1 MAASRR
7 AALIAGVG
15 IGAAALAALALP
27 LALLKLPGPWLLA
40 AWLAAV
46 AALAAGVLALVHARR
61 QARRLE
67 AAESRAML
75 AETERDALQSQAR
88 HHDQLEREL
97 LQAKQ
102 HAEAAVL
109 AKGEF
114 LATMSHEIRTPLN
127 GIIPML
133 EMIGSGPLAPDQR
146 EMLQTA
152 SLSSQQLLRIVD
164 DILDYSRLEANRLE
178 LETASFNLR
187 ELLDSVIQLMA
198 QPAQRKHLKLELHID
213 PAVRLP
219 VRGDPLRLRQVVGNL
234 VGNAIKFTRQG
245 GVVVNVSR
253 LGETASR
260 HKLRFEVI
268 DTGIGLSA
276 EQQSRLFNSFTQ
288 ADASTTRLYG
298 GTGLGLAIS
307 KRIVELME
315 GRIGVDSEPGRGSRF
330 WFEIP
335 LLKIVGDLRPGA
347 DDARPRVLLVSPDD
361 HLRQRVATQ
370 ITNLDLA
377 TTTVDT
383 TQEAL
388 DRLRASGTPE
398 HPAAYVAVVAD
409 LDNLRLSA
417 RALHRN
423 VLRMP
428 ADAMPRLVWMHGEGE
443 IADELREHDG
453 FVPRPPSDAALRTA
467 LAAAAPVS
475 TPERASPV
483 PPVREVMAPG
493 HPASAAATP
502 SMPTVPLLQI
512 AGSQRLLLVEDNP
525 VNRLVAEKML
535 ASLGHECDTA
545 ENGHIALERLAQ
557 APYGLVLMDCQMPV
571 VDGYEATR
579 RWREQ
584 EAARGAARL
593 PIVAMTANAMAG
605 DRQRCLDAGMDDY
618 LAKPVGREQLD
629 ACLKRWLPAAADA
642 PAHATVPPA
651 GATGASAPVAA
662 AVLPTAAPSPQTPA
676 ATAAAAIPVPQAPAA
691 GTAPASAPP
700 AAAASSS
707 GDAPQVLDES
717 ILDELGEFAGAE
729 VRRIVGLFLEDT
741 PNLLRTLEQAAAEP
755 DLARMQEA
763 AHTLK
768 SSSANV
774 GAMALSAIAKR
785 VEMSARVHKLERPAV
800 AVALLIAEH
809 ARARVALLGYL
820 SRHPQ
825 PGTAAPAGAQSSSWV
840 SR

>member
-7 AALIAGVG
+7 TRLIAGIG
-15 IGAAALAALALP
+15 IAAAAAAVVALP
-27 LALLKLPGPWLLA
+27 LPALQVPGPWWLV
-40 AWLAAV
+40 AWMAAV
-46 AALAAGVLALVHARR
+46 AALVATILVLARLNR
-61 QARRLE
+61 QALKLE
-67 AAESRAML
+67 AAESRAAL
-75 AETERDALQSQAR
+75 AEAERDTLQRDSQR
-88 HHDQLEREL
+88 HGQLEREL

-102 HAEAAVL
+102 EAEAAVL

-178 LETASFNLR
+178 LETTSFNLR

-219 VRGDPLRLRQVVGNL
+219 VRGDPLRLRQVIGNL
-234 VGNAIKFTRQG
+234 VGNAIKFTEQG
-245 GVVVNVSR
+245 GVIVNVFR
-253 LGETASR
+253 QVETANR

-315 GRIGVDSEPGRGSRF
+315 GRIGVESDPGRGSRF

-335 LLKIVGDLRPGA
+335 LMKIVGDLRPGS
-347 DDARPRVLLVSPDD
+347 DDTRPRVLLVSPDD
-361 HLRQRVATQ
+361 ALRQRVTTQ

-377 TTTVDT
+377 VTAVDT

-388 DRLRASGTPE
+388 DKLRASENADQP
-398 HPAAYVAVVAD
+398 AYVGVVAD
-409 LDNLRLSA
+409 MDKLRLSA

-423 VLRMP
+423 VMRM
-428 ADAMPRLVWMHGEGE
+428 AAEALPRLIWMHGEGE
-443 IADELREHDG
+443 IADELRDHG
-453 FVPRPPSDAALRTA
+453 SFIPRPPPDAALRAA
-467 LAAAAPVS
+467 LAASIPA
-475 TPERASPV
+475 ERTASSV
-483 PPVREVMAPG
+483 PPVRGIMTPE

-502 SMPTVPLLQI
+502 AMAVVPLLQI
-512 AGSQRLLLVEDNP
+512 AGSRRLLLVEDNP
-525 VNRLVAEKML
+525 VNRLVAQKML

-545 ENGHIALERLAQ
+545 ENGHVALERLAQ

-571 VDGYEATR
+571 IDGYEATR
-579 RWREQ
+579 RWRAQ
-584 EAARGAARL
+584 ETARGAARL
-593 PIVAMTANAMAG
+593 PIIAMTANAMTG

-618 LAKPVGREQLD
+618 LAKPVSREQLD
-629 ACLKRWLPAAADA
+629 ACLKHWLPAMTDIASGMPAAQAAPSLDARAMQLAAPTIDNAKPVAHAPLRQAGPPPAASLPPSTPPGNDA
-642 PAHATVPPA
+642 PAP
-651 GATGASAPVAA
+651 
-662 AVLPTAAPSPQTPA
+662 
-676 ATAAAAIPVPQAPAA
+676 
-691 GTAPASAPP
+691 
-700 AAAASSS
+700 
-707 GDAPQVLDES
+707 VLDES
-717 ILDELGEFAGAE
+717 VLDELAEFAGAE
-729 VRRIVGLFLEDT
+729 MHRIVRLFLEDT
-741 PNLLRTLEQAAAEP
+741 PALLRTLEQAAAEP

-774 GAMALSAIAKR
+774 GAMALSATAKR
-785 VEMSARVHKLERPAV
+785 IEMSARVHKLERPAV

-809 ARARVALLGYL
+809 ARARIALLGYL
-820 SRHPQ
+820 SRHPK
-825 PGTAAPAGAQSSSWV
+825 PGSTDPAPDAQSSSLV

>member
-1 MAASRR
+1 VAASPR
-7 AALIAGVG
+7 ASLIAGIG
-15 IGAAALAALALP
+15 IAAAAVAAIALP
-27 LALLKLPGPWLLA
+27 LPAFKVPGPWWLVGWMA
-40 AWLAAV
+40 AI
-46 AALAAGVLALVHARR
+46 AALAAGILVLVSLNR
-61 QARRLE
+61 QARDLE
-67 AAESRAML
+67 ASESRAAL
-75 AETERDALQSQAR
+75 AEAERDTLQRDSQR
-88 HHDQLEREL
+88 HGQLEREL

-102 HAEAAVL
+102 EAEAAVL

-133 EMIGSGPLAPDQR
+133 EMIGAGPLAPDQR

-178 LETASFNLR
+178 LETTSFNLR

-219 VRGDPLRLRQVVGNL
+219 VRGDPLRLRQVIGNL
-234 VGNAIKFTRQG
+234 VGNAIKFTEQG

-253 LGETASR
+253 QGETASR

-315 GRIGVDSEPGRGSRF
+315 GRIGVESEPGRGSRF

-335 LLKIVGDLRPGA
+335 LLKIVGDLRPGS

-361 HLRQRVATQ
+361 TLRQRVTTQ

-377 TTTVDT
+377 VTAVDT

-388 DRLRASGTPE
+388 DKLRASESPD
-398 HPAAYVAVVAD
+398 HPAYVGVVAD
-409 LDNLRLSA
+409 MDNLRLSA
-417 RALHRN
+417 RALHRS
-423 VLRMP
+423 VMRMP
-428 ADAMPRLVWMHGEGE
+428 ADAMPRLIWMHGESE
-443 IADELREHDG
+443 IADELRDHGG
-453 FVPRPPSDAALRTA
+453 FIPRPPPDAALRMALVASIPTQRTA
-467 LAAAAPVS
+467 S
-475 TPERASPV
+475 SV
-483 PPVREVMAPG
+483 PPVRDIMRPE
-493 HPASAAATP
+493 HPASIAATP
-502 SMPTVPLLQI
+502 AMPTVPLLQI
-512 AGSQRLLLVEDNP
+512 AGSRRLLLVEDNP
-525 VNRLVAEKML
+525 VNRLVAQKML

-545 ENGHIALERLAQ
+545 ENGHIALERLSR

-571 VDGYEATR
+571 IDGYEATR
-579 RWREQ
+579 SWREQ
-584 EAARGAARL
+584 ETARGAARL
-593 PIVAMTANAMAG
+593 PIIAMTANAMTG

-629 ACLKRWLPAAADA
+629 ACLKHWLPAMTDIASGMPAAQAAPSLDARAMQLAAPTIDNAKPIAHAPLRQAGPPPAATSLPPSTPPGSDA
-642 PAHATVPPA
+642 PAP
-651 GATGASAPVAA
+651 
-662 AVLPTAAPSPQTPA
+662 
-676 ATAAAAIPVPQAPAA
+676 
-691 GTAPASAPP
+691 
-700 AAAASSS
+700 
-707 GDAPQVLDES
+707 VLDES
-717 ILDELGEFAGAE
+717 ILDELAEFAGAE
-729 VRRIVGLFLEDT
+729 MHRIVRLFLEDA
-741 PNLLRTLEQAAAEP
+741 PSLLRMLEQAATEP
-755 DLARMQEA
+755 DLAQMQEA

-774 GAMALSAIAKR
+774 GALALSATAKR
-785 VEMSARVHKLERPAV
+785 IEMSARVHKLERPAV

-820 SRHPQ
+820 SRHPEPGSADTA
-825 PGTAAPAGAQSSSWV
+825 PGTQSSSLV

>member
-7 AALIAGVG
+7 TRLISGIG
-15 IGAAALAALALP
+15 IGAASVAAIALP
-27 LALLKLPGPWLLA
+27 LPAFNVPGPWWLV
-40 AWLAAV
+40 AWMATV
-46 AALAAGVLALVHARR
+46 AALVAGILVLTRVKR
-61 QARRLE
+61 QARTLE
-67 AAESRAML
+67 AAESRAAL
-75 AETERDALQSQAR
+75 AEAERDTLQRDSQR
-88 HHDQLEREL
+88 HGQLEREL

-102 HAEAAVL
+102 EAEAAVL

-164 DILDYSRLEANRLE
+164 DILDYSRLEADRLE
-178 LETASFNLR
+178 LETTSFNLR

-198 QPAQRKHLKLELHID
+198 QPAQRKHIKLELHID

-219 VRGDPLRLRQVVGNL
+219 VRGDPLRLRQVIGNL
-234 VGNAIKFTRQG
+234 VGNAIKFTEQG

-253 LGETASR
+253 QGETASR

-276 EQQSRLFNSFTQ
+276 EQQSRLFNAFTQ

-307 KRIVELME
+307 KRIVELMD
-315 GRIGVDSEPGRGSRF
+315 GRIGVESTPGRGSRF

-335 LLKIVGDLRPGA
+335 LLKIVGDLRPGS

-361 HLRQRVATQ
+361 ALRQRVTTQ
-370 ITNLDLA
+370 VTNLDLA
-377 TTTVDT
+377 VTAVDT

-388 DRLRASGTPE
+388 DKLRASESPGQPG
-398 HPAAYVAVVAD
+398 YVGVVAD
-409 LDNLRLSA
+409 MDNLRLSA

-423 VLRMP
+423 VMRMP
-428 ADAMPRLVWMHGEGE
+428 ADAMPRLIWMHGEGE
-443 IADELREHDG
+443 IADELRDHGD
-453 FVPRPPSDAALRTA
+453 FIARPPSDATLRAA
-467 LAAAAPVS
+467 LAASIPA
-475 TPERASPV
+475 ERTASSL
-483 PPVREVMAPG
+483 PPVRNVMAPG
-493 HPASAAATP
+493 HPATAASTP
-502 SMPTVPLLQI
+502 AMPTVPLLQI
-512 AGSQRLLLVEDNP
+512 AGSRRLLLVEDNP
-525 VNRLVAEKML
+525 VNRLVAQKML

-557 APYGLVLMDCQMPV
+557 ASYGLVLMDCQMPV
-571 VDGYEATR
+571 IDGYEATR
-579 RWREQ
+579 RWREL

-629 ACLKRWLPAAADA
+629 ACLKHWLPAMTDIASGAEPAVRPVAPLPDA
-642 PAHATVPPA
+642 PPRPATPSASDKQPLAPPPLPA
-651 GATGASAPVAA
+651 PPVGDAS
-662 AVLPTAAPSPQTPA
+662 AAPS
-676 ATAAAAIPVPQAPAA
+676 
-691 GTAPASAPP
+691 
-700 AAAASSS
+700 
-707 GDAPQVLDES
+707 VLDES
-717 ILDELGEFAGAE
+717 ILDELAEFAGDE
-729 VRRIVGLFLEDT
+729 MHRIVRLFLEDA
-741 PNLLRTLEQAAAEP
+741 PSLLRTLEQAAAGP

-768 SSSANV
+768 SSSANI
-774 GAMALSAIAKR
+774 GAMALSATAKR
-785 VEMSARVHKLERPAV
+785 IEMAARVHKLERPAV

-820 SRHPQ
+820 SRHPK
-825 PGTAAPAGAQSSSWV
+825 PGSADAAPGIQSSNWV

>member
-7 AALIAGVG
+7 GSLIAGIG
-15 IGAAALAALALP
+15 IAAASVAVVALP
-27 LALLKLPGPWLLA
+27 LPAFDIPGPWWLA
-40 AWLAAV
+40 GWMAAV
-46 AALAAGVLALVHARR
+46 AALVAGILVLGRLNR
-61 QARRLE
+61 QARDLE
-67 AAESRAML
+67 ASESRTAL
-75 AETERDALQSQAR
+75 AEAERDTLQRDSQR
-88 HHDQLEREL
+88 HGQLEREL

-102 HAEAAVL
+102 EAEAAVL

-178 LETASFNLR
+178 LETTSFNLR

-198 QPAQRKHLKLELHID
+198 QPAQHKHLKLELHID

-219 VRGDPLRLRQVVGNL
+219 VRGDPLRLRQVIGNL
-234 VGNAIKFTRQG
+234 VGNAIKFTEQG

-253 LGETASR
+253 QGETASR

-315 GRIGVDSEPGRGSRF
+315 GRIGVESDPGCGSRF

-335 LLKIVGDLRPGA
+335 LLKIVGDLRPGS

-361 HLRQRVATQ
+361 TLRQRVTTQ

-377 TTTVDT
+377 VTAVDT

-388 DRLRASGTPE
+388 DKLRASESPD
-398 HPAAYVAVVAD
+398 HPAYVGVVAD
-409 LDNLRLSA
+409 MDNLRLSA

-423 VLRMP
+423 VMRMA
-428 ADAMPRLVWMHGEGE
+428 ADALPRLVWMHGEGE
-443 IADELREHDG
+443 IADELRDHDS
-453 FVPRPPSDAALRTA
+453 FIPRPPPDAALRAA
-467 LAAAAPVS
+467 LAASISA
-475 TPERASPV
+475 ERTASSV
-483 PPVREVMAPG
+483 PPVRDIMTPG

-502 SMPTVPLLQI
+502 AMPVVPLLQI
-512 AGSQRLLLVEDNP
+512 AGSRRLLLVEDNP
-525 VNRLVAEKML
+525 VNRLVAQKML

-545 ENGHIALERLAQ
+545 ENGHVALERLAQ

-571 VDGYEATR
+571 IDGYEATR

-584 EAARGAARL
+584 ETARAAARL
-593 PIVAMTANAMAG
+593 PIIAMTANAMTG

-618 LAKPVGREQLD
+618 LAKPVSREQLD
-629 ACLKRWLPAAADA
+629 ACLKHWLPATIDI
-642 PAHATVPPA
+642 
-651 GATGASAPVAA
+651 ASG
-662 AVLPTAAPSPQTPA
+662 A
-676 ATAAAAIPVPQAPAA
+676 ATAAGPLDASRPAMPAIDDARPGTRAPSREASLPRPAASPSSTTLGSDAPVP
-691 GTAPASAPP
+691 
-700 AAAASSS
+700 
-707 GDAPQVLDES
+707 VLDES
-717 ILDELGEFAGAE
+717 VLNELAEFAGAE
-729 VRRIVGLFLEDT
+729 MHRIVRLFLEDT
-741 PNLLRTLEQAAAEP
+741 PALLRTLEQAAAEP

-774 GAMALSAIAKR
+774 GAMALSATAKR
-785 VEMSARVHKLERPAV
+785 IEMSARVHKLERPAV

-820 SRHPQ
+820 SRHPK
-825 PGTAAPAGAQSSSWV
+825 PGTADPASGAQSSSLV

>member
-7 AALIAGVG
+7 GGLIAGIG
-15 IGAAALAALALP
+15 IAAASVAVVALP
-27 LALLKLPGPWLLA
+27 LPAFGIPGPWWLA
-40 AWLAAV
+40 GWMAAV
-46 AALAAGVLALVHARR
+46 AALVAGILVLGRLNR
-61 QARRLE
+61 QARNLE
-67 AAESRAML
+67 ASESRTAL
-75 AETERDALQSQAR
+75 AEAERDTLQRDSQR
-88 HHDQLEREL
+88 HGQLEREL

-102 HAEAAVL
+102 EAEAAVL

-178 LETASFNLR
+178 LETTSFNLR

-198 QPAQRKHLKLELHID
+198 QPAQHKHLKLELHID

-219 VRGDPLRLRQVVGNL
+219 VRGDPLRLRQVIGNL
-234 VGNAIKFTRQG
+234 VGNAIKFTEQG

-253 LGETASR
+253 QGETANR

-276 EQQSRLFNSFTQ
+276 EQQSKLFNSFTQ

-315 GRIGVDSEPGRGSRF
+315 GRIGVESDPGRGSRF

-335 LLKIVGDLRPGA
+335 LMKIVGDLRPGS
-347 DDARPRVLLVSPDD
+347 DDNRPRVLLVSPDD
-361 HLRQRVATQ
+361 ALRQRVTTQ

-377 TTTVDT
+377 VTAVDT

-388 DRLRASGTPE
+388 DKLRASESPD
-398 HPAAYVAVVAD
+398 HPAYVGVVAD
-409 LDNLRLSA
+409 MDNLRLSA

-423 VLRMP
+423 VMRMP
-428 ADAMPRLVWMHGEGE
+428 ADAMPRLIWMHGESE
-443 IADELREHDG
+443 IADELRDHDG
-453 FVPRPPSDAALRTA
+453 FIPRPPPDAALRMALVASIPTQRTA
-467 LAAAAPVS
+467 S
-475 TPERASPV
+475 SV
-483 PPVREVMAPG
+483 PPVRDIMRPE
-493 HPASAAATP
+493 HPASIAATP
-502 SMPTVPLLQI
+502 AMPTVPLLQI
-512 AGSQRLLLVEDNP
+512 AGSRRLLLVEDNP
-525 VNRLVAEKML
+525 VNRLVAQKML

-545 ENGHIALERLAQ
+545 ENGHIALERLSQ
-557 APYGLVLMDCQMPV
+557 ASYGLVLMDCQMPV
-571 VDGYEATR
+571 IDGYEATR

-584 EAARGAARL
+584 ETARGAARL
-593 PIVAMTANAMAG
+593 PIIAMTANAMTG

-618 LAKPVGREQLD
+618 LAKPVSREQLD
-629 ACLKRWLPAAADA
+629 ACLKHWLPAMTDI
-642 PAHATVPPA
+642 TS
-651 GATGASAPVAA
+651 G
-662 AVLPTAAPSPQTPA
+662 
-676 ATAAAAIPVPQAPAA
+676 AAAAARPLDAARPAAPAIDDA
-691 GTAPASAPP
+691 RPVARAPAQE
-700 AAAASSS
+700 ASLPRPTASPSS
-707 GDAPQVLDES
+707 TTAGSDAPVSVLDES
-717 ILDELGEFAGAE
+717 VLDELAEFAGAE
-729 VRRIVGLFLEDT
+729 MHRIVRLFLEDT
-741 PNLLRTLEQAAAEP
+741 PSLLRTLEQAAAEP

-774 GAMALSAIAKR
+774 GAMALSATAKR
-785 VEMSARVHKLERPAV
+785 IEMSARVHKLERPAV

-820 SRHPQ
+820 SRHPK
-825 PGTAAPAGAQSSSWV
+825 PGSADPASGAQSSSLV